1 MYHPQNAKPFG
12 SWAHALLSAARR
24 VSCKSRGP
32 PGLIPRPPRLP
43 AASGDTASL
52 IKAGWL
58 PPDSSPG
65 PQGWEG
71 EERAGVQLALELLAC
86 PGFTS
91 WRVLVK
97 GCALDLLNMSGL
109 GDWLIPTSAVG
120 TLIVGNTGLA
130 LMKLCR
136 GSQPPSCRTR
146 AGGLSAHVS
155 AMERARK
162 GACGPHKSQQ
172 EEKHRADTHML
183 AISVAGA
190 LNGVKPER
198 KTKASVARTAREPQ
212 PQH

>member
-1 MYHPQNAKPFG
+1 M
-12 SWAHALLSAARR
+12 LSAVRR

-32 PGLIPRPPRLP
+32 PRADSQTPTRLQPLGTRPVSLRLD
-43 AASGDTASL
+43 GC
-52 IKAGWL
+52 IWV
-58 PPDSSPG
+58 PDPG
-65 PQGWEG
+65 PQGLEG
-71 EERAGVQLALELLAC
+71 EAWAGVQLASESLEC

-97 GCALDLLNMSGL
+97 ECALDLLNMSGL

-120 TLIVGNTGLA
+120 ALIVGNTGLA

-136 GSQPPSCRTR
+136 GSQTPSCRTR

-155 AMERARK
+155 PVERARK

-183 AISVAGA
+183 AISVARA

-198 KTKASVARTAREPQ
+198 KTKASVARTARKPQ